1 VRKKT
6 ALGAK
11 KKHSENWQ
19 QLKRCFELVSV
30 AMVSRHYHYTSAL
43 FLSIS
48 AEWKT
53 RMSAPLPLAADVPDK
68 EANAP

>member
-1 VRKKT
+1 VRKKNCT
-6 ALGAK
+6 RRE

-19 QLKRCFELVSV
+19 QLKRFFELVSV
-30 AMVSRHYHYTSAL
+30 AMVSRHYHCTSAL